1 MTHESLTKQFELSVY
16 KPDRLIKLS
25 LKLDL
30 VSNLSS
36 HDLIIPKEAF
46 HPKAF
51 SSHAPRP
58 IDTRT
63 PLYSNPDTRTGVT
76 PGPIPCSLDHQHQCH

>member
-1 MTHESLTKQFELSVY
+1 MTHEPLIKQFEPPVY
-16 KPDRLIKLS
+16 KPDHFIKLS

-36 HDLIIPKEAF
+36 CDLIIPGE
-46 HPKAF
+46 AF

-63 PLYSNPDTRTGVT
+63 PLYSK
-76 PGPIPCSLDHQHQCH
+76 SLTQTLGLV